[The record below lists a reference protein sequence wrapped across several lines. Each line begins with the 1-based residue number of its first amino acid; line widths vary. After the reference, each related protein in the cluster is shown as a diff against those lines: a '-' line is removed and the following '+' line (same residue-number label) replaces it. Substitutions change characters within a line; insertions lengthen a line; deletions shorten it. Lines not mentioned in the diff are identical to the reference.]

1 MNRQRLWPQKPRRLS
16 RLILQLGIAS
26 ILTSLISPLWL
37 KLVIA
42 MLVVWLTNETS
53 TKYIEALL
61 VQRLQKHI
69 KAIVLQTLLELGL
82 FPANHR
88 EQDLLK

>member
-1 MNRQRLWPQKPRRLS
+1 MNKPRLWPQRPQRLG
-16 RLILQLGIAS
+16 RLVLQLGIAG
-26 ILTSLISPLWL
+26 ILTSLISLLWL

-53 TKYIEALL
+53 TKYVEAIL
-61 VQRLQKHI
+61 VQRFQKEI

-82 FPANHR
+82 VPANHR